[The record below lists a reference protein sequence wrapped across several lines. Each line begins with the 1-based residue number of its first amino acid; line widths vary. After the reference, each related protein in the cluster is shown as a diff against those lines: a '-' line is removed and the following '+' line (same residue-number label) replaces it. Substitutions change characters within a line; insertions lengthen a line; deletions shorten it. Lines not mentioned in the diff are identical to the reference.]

1 MWNKLSESFTLEFK
15 IPKRI
20 HHHYMLT
27 YNGRDFEEIFETYG
41 KKEMTMIKSK
51 IAVEEAEWDKFT
63 HTDFMLKNKY
73 IILELGN

>member
-1 MWNKLSESFTLEFK
+1 
-15 IPKRI
+15 
-20 HHHYMLT
+20 MLT